1 MLSNISRIPKQIMK
15 INFSNKQ
22 NQKQLVTPILFDV
35 SLRDGLQGLSKE
47 RQESFSINDKI
58 DIFHKIINLGTK
70 NIEQTVKSF

>member
-58 DIFHKIINLGTK
+58 DILLNKIDNILKSQKNINLT
-70 NIEQTVKSF
+70 